1 MPSGFHLRVD
11 CGRRRR
17 RRRRLL
23 AAALAAT
30 GLFSSTGLFAQGLK
44 PTMAPP
50 AVEQLRLLTEWK
62 EGLNA
67 VEAKIDAQ
75 LLFALDRRAG
85 RFAGQAA
92 GALSS
97 VEVPAIPDD
106 GRLEVDIDLTTTTE
120 PAAAAIAQ
128 RIRALGGTVGFV
140 SARFRALRAT
150 VDAAAIRPLAAA
162 AEVRRIVPARPAFTH
177 RVVSQGDRAHAAD
190 TARNLWGLDGG
201 GRKICAL
208 SDGVEALAYSQA
220 TGELPAVDV
229 LAGEAGGGD
238 EGTAMLEIV
247 HDLAP
252 GAALGFATAF
262 GGVARFAQNILDL
275 AASGCQVIVDDV
287 IYIVES
293 PFEDGD
299 IAAAVDEV
307 TAQGVLYLSSAG
319 NEGNLADGTSG
330 TWQGDF
336 VAGPPLPA
344 LPGLELLDFGG
355 GAVAN
360 LVLKSAPAVVL
371 HWTDPFG
378 TAANDYDLYVLSGDL
393 ATIVRFSNNTQN
405 GSGGDDDPVE
415 IVSFFGSGASLG
427 ERLVVVR
434 AAGAGRLLNLVGFRG
449 ELEQATASA
458 LRGHAAAAGA
468 LAIAAAPAADGYAAG
483 QPSGPFPL
491 SFDASQQSE
500 TFSADGPRRIFFS
513 AAGSLLPGA
522 PPDDFSATGGVVR
535 EKPELTAAD
544 GVSTSVDGFTRFF
557 GTSAAAPHAAAL
569 AALYWGALPGLDAG
583 AVRGALLA
591 EALDIEVPGPDP
603 TTGRG
608 LVDLGA
614 MLTAAA
620 VPLRANV
627 ELGEVVPVELVGN
640 GDAVLD
646 PGERFR
652 LDVELANVGGAAAL
666 AVSAELAAQS
676 AEVTVR
682 GAVAGWGNLAPG
694 ASGWSGAAG
703 GPAGPGAGFVI
714 EIAGTADCGTILS
727 FTLAASYDG
736 GIAPETLPF
745 ALTVGTPGEAVRFT
759 YTGPPVFIP
768 DSPVR
773 GTPGA
778 PALATL
784 AVDGLGGRLS
794 DLDFAFD
801 GDLCTIANG
810 ATTVGLEHPFVSN
823 LLIELVAPS
832 GAVAP
837 LVRYAD
843 GFGNHFCQTRLDDE
857 SAGPS
862 IQSVSTGDN
871 PFTGSYLPAW
881 PLTLFDGEDPNG
893 VWTLRVT
900 DWNPLDVGNIRAF
913 SLTATPAIC
922 RGFVGT
928 VEIPAARPAALAAL
942 ALLLAA
948 SALGVLARRRVASSG
963 GPRDAADAGEGR
975 KGGKGADA

>member
-1 MPSGFHLRVD
+1 MPPRSHLRVD
-11 CGRRRR
+11 RGRRRR
-17 RRRRLL
+17 RLS
-23 AAALAAT
+23 AAALAAA
-30 GLFSSTGLFAQGLK
+30 GLFCSTGLFAQGL
-44 PTMAPP
+44 PRTLRSP
-50 AVEQLRLLTEWK
+50 AIEQLRLLTEWK
-62 EGLNA
+62 EGLTA
-67 VEAKIDAQ
+67 AERKIESQ
-75 LLFALDRRAG
+75 LLFALERRAG

-92 GALSS
+92 EALAT
-97 VEVPAIPDD
+97 VEVPAIPAD
-106 GRLEVDIDLTTTTE
+106 GRVEVDIDLAVTAD
-120 PAAAAIAQ
+120 PAALAN
-128 RIRALGGTVGFV
+128 RIRAFGGAVGFA

-150 VDAAAIRPLAAA
+150 VDAQALRPLAAA
-162 AEVRRIVPARPAFTH
+162 AEVRRIVPARQAFTH
-177 RVVSQGDRAHAAD
+177 RVISQGDRVHAAD

-220 TGELPAVDV
+220 TAELPAVDV
-229 LAGEAGGGD
+229 LPGEEGGGD

-287 IYIVES
+287 IYLVES

-307 TAQGVLYLSSAG
+307 AAQGVLYLSSAG

-344 LPGLELLDFGG
+344 LPGLELHDFGG
-355 GAVAN
+355 GAVSN

-393 ATIVRFSNNTQN
+393 STIVRFSNNTQN

-449 ELEQATASA
+449 ELEQATPSA

-468 LAIAAAPAADGYAAG
+468 LAIAAAPAAAGYASG

-491 SFDASQQSE
+491 TFDAGQQSE

-513 AAGSLLPGA
+513 AQGALLPGA
-522 PPDDFSATGGVVR
+522 PPGDFSATGGIVR

-544 GVSTSVDGFTRFF
+544 GVSTSVAGFTRFF

-569 AALYWGALPGLDAG
+569 AALYWGALPGLAAD
-583 AVRGALLA
+583 AVRTALLA
-591 EALDIEVPGPDP
+591 EALDIEAPGPDP

-620 VPLRANV
+620 VPLRANLELGAVVAV
-627 ELGEVVPVELVGN
+627 ELSGN

-652 LDVELANVGGAAAL
+652 LDVELANVGGTAAL

-676 AEVTVR
+676 ADATVLD
-682 GAVAGWGNLAPG
+682 AVGGWADLAPG
-694 ASGWSGAAG
+694 SSGSTGAG
-703 GPAGPGAGFVI
+703 GSGDGFVI
-714 EIAGTADCGTILS
+714 EIAGSADCGTILS
-727 FTLAASYDG
+727 FALTAFYAG

-745 ALTVGTPGEAVRFT
+745 SLTLGTPGEAVRFA
-759 YTGPPVFIP
+759 YTGPPVFIA
-768 DSPVR
+768 DSPAR
-773 GTPGA
+773 GAPGA

-784 AVDGLGGRLS
+784 AVDGLGGRLR

-801 GDLCTIANG
+801 GDLCTIVNG

-857 SAGPS
+857 SAGSS

-881 PLTLFDGEDPNG
+881 PLTHFDGEDPNG

-922 RGFVGT
+922 RSFVGT

-948 SALGVLARRRVASSG
+948 AALRVLSRRRAASSG
-963 GPRDAADAGEGR
+963 DASEGGEGSEGREGGVSADA
-975 KGGKGADA
+975 